1 MYCFL
6 FHCPVRY
13 ISRVIA
19 TWALYKWPHCV
30 FVLSGSIWCGL
41 TKQCLLGCD
50 TNGHTNKP
58 ASQQYRKNI
67 RLVDEGVDRIVQAI
81 NRLVR
86 EQPNY
91 HEPSG
96 SFVLLKLE
104 WEVWN
109 ENGLIMIDWKI
120 YSSRGCDSFKT
131 VLRSRSRWSRKY
143 LRSGAGAE
151 IYLFNKY
158 ILHSVWMML
167 EWRKTSIATY
177 FL

>member
-1 MYCFL
+1 M
-6 FHCPVRY
+6 
-13 ISRVIA
+13 SR
-19 TWALYKWPHCV
+19 CV
-30 FVLSGSIWCGL
+30 L

-104 WEVWN
+104 WEV
-109 ENGLIMIDWKI
+109 
-120 YSSRGCDSFKT
+120 
-131 VLRSRSRWSRKY
+131 
-143 LRSGAGAE
+143 
-151 IYLFNKY
+151 
-158 ILHSVWMML
+158 
-167 EWRKTSIATY
+167 
-177 FL
+177 